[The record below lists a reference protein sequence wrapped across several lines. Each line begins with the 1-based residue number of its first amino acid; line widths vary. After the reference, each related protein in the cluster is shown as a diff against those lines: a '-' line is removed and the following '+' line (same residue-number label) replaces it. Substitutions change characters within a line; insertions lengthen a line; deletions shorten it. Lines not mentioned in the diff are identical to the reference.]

1 MKRVVIILTAFL
13 LSLTVTAQTD
23 SRTPQYVTYNYLLS
37 LMGIYGVDEADEA
50 VLQRLSAYE
59 FRTPDATVN
68 AKGGLLSVAVIQQGG
83 VPQEYAD
90 LLSHFFG
97 IQPQPAA
104 GQLVIQPSFP
114 ADWDSCYVH
123 TPDIDYAFR
132 RDGLLLTYQVTQ
144 RSQRPLTVVVR
155 QEAGMGRYV
164 EVKGNRDAQQTL
176 QFRRPSLLPEV
187 TLASGYDDSHLQAPG
202 MAEPNFDRRFKTQNL
217 EKFFTREVSHSLV
230 EEYIMEK
237 EYVVEGVP
245 FLLPKEG
252 LNAAVVHYPDT
263 LSVPLNTK
271 AECLWLLL
279 TGNSISRD
287 VHQSKALIVAHY
299 QDGTADILP
308 LINPDNWGNIREGSS
323 VRRCLPLNPD
333 KKVMTLDI
341 RPLVADVGVALLGL
355 TLQ

>member
-1 MKRVVIILTAFL
+1 MKRTVIILAALL
-13 LSLTVTAQTD
+13 LSLSLTAQTD
-23 SRTPQYVTYNYLLS
+23 SSTPRYMTYNYLLS
-37 LMGIYGVDEADEA
+37 LLGIYGVDEADDA
-50 VLQRLSAYE
+50 VLRRLSDYE
-59 FRTPDATVN
+59 FRTPDPAVN
-68 AKGGLLSVAVIQQGG
+68 AKGGLLSVAVIKQGG
-83 VPQEYAD
+83 VPHEYAD

-123 TPDIDYAFR
+123 TPEIDYAFR
-132 RDGLLLTYQVTQ
+132 RDGLLLTFQVTQ
-144 RSQRPLTVVVR
+144 RSQRPLVVVVR
-155 QEAGMGRYV
+155 QEAGKGRYV
-164 EVKGNRDAQQTL
+164 EVKGNGDAQQTL

-202 MAEPNFDRRFKTQNL
+202 IVEPEFEQRFKTQNL
-217 EKFFTREVSHSLV
+217 EKLFNREMRHDLV
-230 EEYIMEK
+230 DDFIMEK

-245 FLLPKEG
+245 FQLPEAG
-252 LNAAVVHYPDT
+252 PNAAVVNYPDT
-263 LSVPLNTK
+263 LTVPLNAK
-271 AECLWLLL
+271 AGHLWMLL
-279 TGNSISRD
+279 TGNSISSD
-287 VHQSKALIVAHY
+287 VHQSKVLVVAHY

-333 KKVMTLDI
+333 KKLISLAI
-341 RPLVADVGVALLGL
+341 RPLVADVWIGLLGL